1 MVFFSYQ
8 GLKFIRCRR
17 WKVKLYCDF
26 ININNYYDVILNLK
40 FIDINCFKIHV
51 NYKSKSHPI
60 VKLEDIKKYIYI
72 RKNFSKI

>member
-1 MVFFSYQ
+1 MAFFFVSR
-8 GLKFIRCRR
+8 IEIHI
-17 WKVKLYCDF
+17 KLYCDF

-72 RKNFSKI
+72 RKNFSEI